1 VRALTN
7 ARPEVADYPF
17 TTWTPM
23 PGMMEVGNV
32 QIQLIDTPPLS
43 KEHVEPELL
52 NLIRRADLVLLIL
65 DLEGYPIQQL
75 EDTLALLEEYRIA
88 PSHRAPDFAEERG
101 WSFKPFLALVN
112 KCDEASDD
120 EDVEVLRELFGEECP
135 FLSVSATTGRNLDQM
150 RRAVFDCLGIIR
162 VYSRPPGKEPD
173 LSAPFVM
180 EVGGTVEDFAAKV
193 HQDFLETLKTAR
205 VWGEG
210 VFDGQM
216 VGRDHVLHDGD
227 VVELRT

>member
-1 VRALTN
+1 
-7 ARPEVADYPF
+7 
-17 TTWTPM
+17 
-23 PGMMEVGNV
+23 
-32 QIQLIDTPPLS
+32 
-43 KEHVEPELL
+43 
-52 NLIRRADLVLLIL
+52 
-65 DLEGYPIQQL
+65 
-75 EDTLALLEEYRIA
+75 
-88 PSHRAPDFAEERG
+88 
-101 WSFKPFLALVN
+101 
-112 KCDEASDD
+112 
-120 EDVEVLRELFGEECP
+120 
-135 FLSVSATTGRNLDQM
+135 M
-150 RRAVFDCLGIIR
+150 RRAVFNCLGIIR